1 MRFLT
6 LHQKIDEIYHL
17 YFLDLITK
25 FQNNLLQYSKQLIP
39 PIILLPDLR
48 SRVFFISKLQQ
59 DCVSFFRSLV
69 TPVICNIWFIIF
81 FIDTGNSTWSIRSQN
96 NTCKSFNYSDSFLC
110 FLCTIILQVLSRY
123 CALIG
128 SDHGAATHARQK
140 DTAQGT
146 QSSLLW
152 AFVAFRTKLFNTPF
166 FNINNILK

>member
-96 NTCKSFNYSDSFLC
+96 NTCK
-110 FLCTIILQVLSRY
+110 IIQLLWFV
-123 CALIG
+123 
-128 SDHGAATHARQK
+128 
-140 DTAQGT
+140 
-146 QSSLLW
+146 SLLSLHCHSSS
-152 AFVAFRTKLFNTPF
+152 F
-166 FNINNILK
+166 IEILCSDWFGSWCCYACSSKRHSSRHPKFPTMGICCLSH